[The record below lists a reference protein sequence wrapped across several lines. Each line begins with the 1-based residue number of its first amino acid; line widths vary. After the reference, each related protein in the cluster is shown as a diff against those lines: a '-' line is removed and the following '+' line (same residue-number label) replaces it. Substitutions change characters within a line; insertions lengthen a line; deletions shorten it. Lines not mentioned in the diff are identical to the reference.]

1 MKCRLGDLARVSSS
15 KRIYA
20 KEYTTS
26 GIPFYRGKEIIELG
40 SGHLVS
46 NKLFISKD
54 RFNQIRSKYDDVPE
68 KDDVLITAVGTI
80 GETYLVKSRD
90 LPFYFKDGNLIKLSK
105 WNRQIVLPEY
115 MYYWL
120 NSYTGKMAIKKITIG
135 STQQAIT
142 IRELSDIE
150 LDLPPIREQGKIAQ
164 RLSTLDFS
172 IDNNKHIN
180 ANLVELSNTIFKQ
193 ILVSNDLHE
202 FTINDIGT
210 VAGGGTPSKKII
222 SYWNGNIPWLS
233 PKDLSNK
240 PRIFTSSGENYI
252 TQQGLDNSST
262 KLLPRNTVLFSSRAP
277 IGYLSIAK
285 NRIATNQGFKS
296 VIPNKQYPFWFIY
309 ELLKVETPRII
320 NEANG
325 STFKE
330 VSGSRLKQ
338 HIVYVPKSSDVL
350 RYNSIFISLFQ
361 KVMQSESE
369 IDTLNSLKRALL
381 NKLF

>member
-164 RLSTLDFS
+164 RLTTLDFS
-172 IDNNKHIN
+172 IYNNKHIN
-180 ANLVELSNTIFKQ
+180 ANLLELISLIQNEYSRTISNKVSLKSLAQKIITGKTPSTKIQENYGYDIPFVKIPDMHDKVFIDKTGQ
-193 ILVSNDLHE
+193 SLSLQGANSQKNKYLPANAIMVSCIGTPGLVSLTGSVSQTNQQINSLILEDKFIYWSFLE
-202 FTINDIGT
+202 LRSLRSQIGNLGSGGTTINNLNKSDF
-210 VAGGGTPSKKII
+210 SKLEII
-222 SYWNGNIPWLS
+222 IP
-233 PKDLSNK
+233 DND
-240 PRIFTSSGENYI
+240 EV
-252 TQQGLDNSST
+252 LDNFNHIAQPIFERIHT
-262 KLLPRNTVLFSSRAP
+262 NNIEIRKLT
-277 IGYLSIAK
+277 
-285 NRIATNQGFKS
+285 Q
-296 VIPNKQYPFWFIY
+296 
-309 ELLKVETPRII
+309 LKE
-320 NEANG
+320 
-325 STFKE
+325 
-330 VSGSRLKQ
+330 
-338 HIVYVPKSSDVL
+338 
-350 RYNSIFISLFQ
+350 
-361 KVMQSESE
+361 
-369 IDTLNSLKRALL
+369 ALL

>member
-172 IDNNKHIN
+172 IYNNKHIN
-180 ANLVELSNTIFKQ
+180 ANLLELISLIQNEYSRTISNKVSLKSLAQKIITGKTPSTKIQENYGYDIPFVKIPDMHDKVFIDKTGQ
-193 ILVSNDLHE
+193 SLSLQGANSQKNKYLPANAIMVSCIGTPGLVSLTGSVSQTNQQINSLILEDKFIYWSFLE
-202 FTINDIGT
+202 LRSLRSQIGNLGSGGTTINNLNKSDF
-210 VAGGGTPSKKII
+210 SKLEII
-222 SYWNGNIPWLS
+222 IP
-233 PKDLSNK
+233 DND
-240 PRIFTSSGENYI
+240 EV
-252 TQQGLDNSST
+252 LDNFNHIAQPIFERIHT
-262 KLLPRNTVLFSSRAP
+262 NNIEIRKLT
-277 IGYLSIAK
+277 
-285 NRIATNQGFKS
+285 Q
-296 VIPNKQYPFWFIY
+296 
-309 ELLKVETPRII
+309 LKE
-320 NEANG
+320 
-325 STFKE
+325 
-330 VSGSRLKQ
+330 
-338 HIVYVPKSSDVL
+338 
-350 RYNSIFISLFQ
+350 
-361 KVMQSESE
+361 
-369 IDTLNSLKRALL
+369 ALL

>member
-1 MKCRLGDLARVSSS
+1 MKVKLGEIATIKGGKRMPKGTNLQIKKNEHPYLRITDFDNGRFNMNSLKYVPQDVFQKISS
-15 KRIYA
+15 
-20 KEYTTS
+20 YT
-26 GIPFYRGKEIIELG
+26 
-40 SGHLVS
+40 
-46 NKLFISKD
+46 ISKND
-54 RFNQIRSKYDDVPE
+54 IFLSI
-68 KDDVLITAVGTI
+68 VGTI
-80 GETYLVKSRD
+80 GLVALVNKELDGASLTENAVKIVPKSKVDNQYLAYYLQSFRGKSQID
-90 LPFYFKDGNLIKLSK
+90 ALS
-105 WNRQIVLPEY
+105 V
-115 MYYWL
+115 
-120 NSYTGKMAIKKITIG
+120 G
-135 STQQAIT
+135 STQKKLPIKN
-142 IRELSDIE
+142 IKKLEIE
-150 LDLPPIREQGKIAQ
+150 LPKYSEQCSISHKLAILDKKIE
-164 RLSTLDFS
+164 L
-172 IDNNKHIN
+172 NNEIN

-361 KVMQSESE
+361 KMMQSESE

>member
-1 MKCRLGDLARVSSS
+1 MFHGLND
-15 KRIYA
+15 
-20 KEYTTS
+20 
-26 GIPFYRGKEIIELG
+26 
-40 SGHLVS
+40 
-46 NKLFISKD
+46 N
-54 RFNQIRSKYDDVPE
+54 
-68 KDDVLITAVGTI
+68 
-80 GETYLVKSRD
+80 LVK
-90 LPFYFKDGNLIKLSK
+90 I
-105 WNRQIVLPEY
+105 
-115 MYYWL
+115 
-120 NSYTGKMAIKKITIG
+120 
-135 STQQAIT
+135 
-142 IRELSDIE
+142 
-150 LDLPPIREQGKIAQ
+150 
-164 RLSTLDFS
+164 
-172 IDNNKHIN
+172 
-180 ANLVELSNTIFKQ
+180 SNTIFKQ
-193 ILVSNDLHE
+193 ILNSNNLHE
-202 FTINDIGT
+202 LTINDIGT
-210 VAGGGTPSKKII
+210 VAGGGTPSKKIT

-262 KLLPRNTVLFSSRAP
+262 RLLPRNTVLFSSRAP
-277 IGYLSIAK
+277 IGYLSIAE

-338 HIVYVPKSSDVL
+338 HIVCVPKSSDVL

-361 KVMQSESE
+361 KMMQSEAE
-369 IDTLNSLKRALL
+369 IDTLNSLKRTLL

>member
-1 MKCRLGDLARVSSS
+1 MKYRLGDLARISSS

-26 GIPFYRGKEIIELG
+26 GIPFYRGKEIIELS

-80 GETYLVKSRD
+80 GKTYLVKSRD

-150 LDLPPIREQGKIAQ
+150 LDLPPINEQGKIAQ
-164 RLSTLDFS
+164 RLSILDVK

-180 ANLVELSNTIFKQ
+180 ANL
-193 ILVSNDLHE
+193 D
-202 FTINDIGT
+202 
-210 VAGGGTPSKKII
+210 
-222 SYWNGNIPWLS
+222 
-233 PKDLSNK
+233 
-240 PRIFTSSGENYI
+240 
-252 TQQGLDNSST
+252 
-262 KLLPRNTVLFSSRAP
+262 
-277 IGYLSIAK
+277 
-285 NRIATNQGFKS
+285 
-296 VIPNKQYPFWFIY
+296 
-309 ELLKVETPRII
+309 ELLSAIYNHLVGDK
-320 NEANG
+320 NHNA
-325 STFKE
+325 K
-330 VSGSRLKQ
+330 L
-338 HIVYVPKSSDVL
+338 SD
-350 RYNSIFISLFQ
+350 ICFISNLFCC
-361 KVMQSESE
+361 
-369 IDTLNSLKRALL
+369 
-381 NKLF
+381 